1 MSEENTLTKESEN
14 YIVTARKWRP
24 LTFADV
30 VGQDHITQTLKNAV
44 TSGRMHHAYLFCGPR
59 GVGKT
64 TTARIMARAVNCL
77 NPIDAEPCNKCINC
91 QAVLEGRSVDVIEI
105 DGASNNSVDDVRK
118 LRENAK
124 YPPSHGKY
132 KMYVIDEVHM
142 LSSAA
147 FNALLK
153 TLEEPPPHL
162 MFVFATTEAHKVLPT
177 ITSRCQRYDF
187 RRMET
192 GEIVSQLK
200 YIAGKESITIDEKS
214 LMIIAKRADGSM
226 RDSQSIFDQV
236 IAFCGKNVDFHATV
250 DSLSLI
256 DDEFY
261 FRISRAAVSKNTAE
275 MFRIANEII
284 NRGYDLQETL
294 SGLLEHL
301 RHLLTVV
308 VTGSTELIET
318 ASEIQSLYQQES
330 KNFRKNDLLRM
341 MNLIA
346 QSEQEIRFAKQ
357 PRVKFELTLCKLAT
371 MDTVAEIENLIRQIN
386 GLPTTE
392 SSVVVAPTPKAAPNE
407 NIVARENNP
416 TYAPEKKTPDVKVE
430 APKPES
436 KITEAKTEAPKV
448 VYELAKDWNK
458 ILKSDEINE
467 SGLSKGLEQAV
478 MLVESKTLILKYDNA
493 FHADFIGGK
502 SKLLETILLK
512 HFDLHYSVKVELEQ
526 GKNESN
532 DNNLSSVSTSNDKYV
547 NQNKDLHPIEN
558 EIINIFGAIEVR
570 ND

>member
-1 MSEENTLTKESEN
+1 MSEENTKVIESEN

-44 TSGRMHHAYLFCGPR
+44 ITGRMHHAYLFCGPR

-91 QAVLEGRSVDVIEI
+91 QAVLDGRSVDVIEI
-105 DGASNNSVDDVRK
+105 DGASNNSVDDIRK

-124 YPPSHGKY
+124 YPPSHGKF

-192 GEIVSQLK
+192 SEIISQLK
-200 YIAGKESITIDEKS
+200 YIAGKESIKIDEKS

-236 IAFCGKNVDFHATV
+236 IAFCGKNVDFQATI

-261 FRISRAAVSKNTAE
+261 FRISRAASSKDTAE
-275 MFRIANEII
+275 MFRIADEII

-318 ASEIQSLYQQES
+318 ASEIQSLYQKES

-371 MDTVAEIENLIRQIN
+371 MDTVLEIEDLIRQLN
-386 GLPTTE
+386 GLPA
-392 SSVVVAPTPKAAPNE
+392 SD
-407 NIVARENNP
+407 ID
-416 TYAPEKKTPDVKVE
+416 EKKLPVPIKPEVNIAKENAIEYISNPQKLKSEE
-430 APKPES
+430 APKI
-436 KITEAKTEAPKV
+436 K
-448 VYELAKDWNK
+448 YELPKDWETI
-458 ILKSDEINE
+458 ILSEPIAE
-467 SGLSKGLEQAV
+467 AGLAKGLENAV
-478 MLVESKTLILKYDNA
+478 MEIDSKAIILKFSNE
-493 FHADFIGGK
+493 FHFGFFK
-502 SKLLETILLK
+502 SKIRIFESLLLK
-512 HFDLHYSVKVELEQ
+512 HFELEYSVKVEFEQ
-526 GKNESN
+526 EKVSDA
-532 DNNLSSVSTSNDKYV
+532 DNNLRAESTSTHKYV
-547 NQNKDLHPIEN
+547 DDNIEKHPIEN
-558 EIINIFGAIEVR
+558 ELISIFGAIEVR

>member
-1 MSEENTLTKESEN
+1 MSEENTLTNEAEN

-105 DGASNNSVDDVRK
+105 DGASNNSVDDIRK

-261 FRISRAAVSKNTAE
+261 FRISRAAVSKDTAE
-275 MFRIANEII
+275 MFHIANEII

-318 ASEIQSLYQQES
+318 ASEIQKLYQQES

-371 MDTVAEIENLIRQIN
+371 MDTVAEIEDLIRQIN

-392 SSVVVAPTPKAAPNE
+392 SPVAVAPSPKAVPE
-407 NIVARENNP
+407 NIIARENNP
-416 TYAPEKKTPDVKVE
+416 TYSPEKKTPDVKEVKVE
-430 APKPES
+430 AA
-436 KITEAKTEAPKV
+436 KI
-448 VYELAKDWNK
+448 VYELPKDWDK

-467 SGLSKGLEQAV
+467 SGLSKGLEHAEMMIAGKV
-478 MLVESKTLILKYDNA
+478 LVLKYNNA

-502 SKLLETILLK
+502 GKLLESILSK
-512 HFDLHYSVKVELEQ
+512 NFDLNFSVKVELELPTI
-526 GKNESN
+526 EPN
-532 DNNLSSVSTSNDKYV
+532 DNNLSSDSTSNNKYV
-547 NQNKDLHPIEN
+547 DQSKDLHPFEN
-558 EIINIFGAIEVR
+558 EIINIFGATEVR

>member
-1 MSEENTLTKESEN
+1 
-14 YIVTARKWRP
+14 
-24 LTFADV
+24 
-30 VGQDHITQTLKNAV
+30 
-44 TSGRMHHAYLFCGPR
+44 
-59 GVGKT
+59 
-64 TTARIMARAVNCL
+64 MARAVNCL
-77 NPIDAEPCNKCINC
+77 NSVDAEPCNKCINC

-105 DGASNNSVDDVRK
+105 DGASNNSVDDIRK

-261 FRISRAAVSKNTAE
+261 FRISRAASSKNTAE
-275 MFRIANEII
+275 MFHIANEII

-308 VTGSTELIET
+308 VTGSTELIEA

-371 MDTVAEIENLIRQIN
+371 MDTVAEIEDLIRQIN

-392 SSVVVAPTPKAAPNE
+392 SSVSTAPIPKANSNE
-407 NIVARENNP
+407 NIVANEKQL
-416 TYAPEKKTPDVKVE
+416 TYAPEQR
-430 APKPES
+430 
-436 KITEAKTEAPKV
+436 ITEVKSEEKKEEIKKEEV
-448 VYELAKDWNK
+448 KKEEVKKILYELPKDWNT
-458 ILKSDEINE
+458 ILTSNEINE
-467 SGLSKGLEQAV
+467 SGLSKGLEQAE
-478 MLVESKTLILKYDNA
+478 MLVEGRMLILKYNNA

-502 SKLLETILLK
+502 SKLLESILSK
-512 HFDLHYSVKVELEQ
+512 NFDLNFSVKVELEQ
-526 GKNESN
+526 VKIQAD
-532 DNNLSSVSTSNDKYV
+532 DNNLSSDSTSNDKYID
-547 NQNKDLHPIEN
+547 QNKDLHPIEN

>member
-1 MSEENTLTKESEN
+1 MSEENTLTNEAEN

-44 TSGRMHHAYLFCGPR
+44 ISGRMHHAYLFCGPR

-77 NPIDAEPCNKCINC
+77 NSVDAEPCNKCINC

-105 DGASNNSVDDVRK
+105 DGASNNSVDDIRK

-261 FRISRAAVSKNTAE
+261 FRISRAASSKNTAE
-275 MFRIANEII
+275 MFHIANEII

-308 VTGSTELIET
+308 VTGSTELIEA

-371 MDTVAEIENLIRQIN
+371 MDTVLNLGLNDITIIGLIEKSGNARFAYDSYRRFVAMYGDVVMGLKPQGKDDIDPFEEILEAKKHAKGITLDIEFTADDLKELVAEF
-386 GLPTTE
+386 
-392 SSVVVAPTPKAAPNE
+392 KAAIKKMTGQE
-407 NIVARENNP
+407 F
-416 TYAPEKKTPDVKVE
+416 PEDPMEQLWGSVGAVFSSWMNDRAT
-430 APKPES
+430 
-436 KITEAKTEAPKV
+436 
-448 VYELAKDWNK
+448 KDFLHHQTWRPFPFPFLQLLYQLVLLIPLDKNAYSCRNK
-458 ILKSDEINE
+458 
-467 SGLSKGLEQAV
+467 
-478 MLVESKTLILKYDNA
+478 Y
-493 FHADFIGGK
+493 
-502 SKLLETILLK
+502 KL
-512 HFDLHYSVKVELEQ
+512 
-526 GKNESN
+526 
-532 DNNLSSVSTSNDKYV
+532 
-547 NQNKDLHPIEN
+547 
-558 EIINIFGAIEVR
+558 R
-570 ND
+570 

>member
-1 MSEENTLTKESEN
+1 MSEENTLTNEAEN

-77 NPIDAEPCNKCINC
+77 NPVDAEPCNKCVNC

-105 DGASNNSVDDVRK
+105 DGASNNSVDDIRK

-275 MFRIANEII
+275 MFHIANEII

-371 MDTVAEIENLIRQIN
+371 MDTVAEIEDLIRQIN
-386 GLPTTE
+386 GLPTTD
-392 SSVVVAPTPKAAPNE
+392 SPVAVAPPPKVTPSE
-407 NIVARENNP
+407 NIVARENS
-416 TYAPEKKTPDVKVE
+416 TAYAPESKVTEAKAEAKAEAE
-430 APKPES
+430 APK
-436 KITEAKTEAPKV
+436 IA
-448 VYELAKDWNK
+448 YELPKDWSK
-458 ILKSDEINE
+458 ILKADEINE
-467 SGLSKGLEQAV
+467 SGLSKGLEQAE
-478 MLVESKTLILKYDNA
+478 MMIDGKTLVLKYNNA

-502 SKLLETILLK
+502 GKLLESILSK
-512 HFDLHYSVKVELEQ
+512 HFDLYYSVKVELEQ
-526 GKNESN
+526 AKIESN
-532 DNNLSSVSTSNDKYV
+532 DNNLSTDLTSNNKYV
-547 NQNKDLHPIEN
+547 DQSKDLHPFEK
-558 EIINIFGAIEVR
+558 EIINIFGATEVR

>member
-1 MSEENTLTKESEN
+1 
-14 YIVTARKWRP
+14 
-24 LTFADV
+24 
-30 VGQDHITQTLKNAV
+30 
-44 TSGRMHHAYLFCGPR
+44 
-59 GVGKT
+59 
-64 TTARIMARAVNCL
+64 
-77 NPIDAEPCNKCINC
+77 
-91 QAVLEGRSVDVIEI
+91 SVDVIEI
-105 DGASNNSVDDVRK
+105 DGASNNSVDDIRK

-261 FRISRAAVSKNTAE
+261 FRISRAAVSKDTAE
-275 MFRIANEII
+275 MFHIATEII

-318 ASEIQSLYQQES
+318 ASEIQKLYQQES

-371 MDTVAEIENLIRQIN
+371 MDTVAEIEDLIRQIN

-392 SSVVVAPTPKAAPNE
+392 SPVAVAPSPKAVPE
-407 NIVARENNP
+407 NIIARENNP
-416 TYAPEKKTPDVKVE
+416 TYSPEKKTPDVKEVKVE
-430 APKPES
+430 AA
-436 KITEAKTEAPKV
+436 KI
-448 VYELAKDWNK
+448 VYELPKDWDK

-467 SGLSKGLEQAV
+467 SGLSKGLEHAEMMIAGKV
-478 MLVESKTLILKYDNA
+478 LVLKYNNA

-502 SKLLETILLK
+502 
-512 HFDLHYSVKVELEQ
+512 
-526 GKNESN
+526 GK
-532 DNNLSSVSTSNDKYV
+532 
-547 NQNKDLHPIEN
+547 
-558 EIINIFGAIEVR
+558 
-570 ND
+570 